1 MKKFKIIMTFA
12 LAVVMAACGD
22 DEPSGGGS
30 GGYGSDV
37 PFPQL
42 GANHKRIST
51 LKREYSNGMM
61 QTLTATYD
69 GKNHLTGVKVDT
81 EGPTN
86 TSESI
91 TIDYGTRTIAYKQS
105 IRTTTYEF
113 TLDSKGRITHVGNPR
128 SSAQDEVNYTYDNNG
143 DLTMSQRSTTN
154 FANYTWYD
162 GRLMRFTAKSI
173 EKEQQGAYTYSADA
187 DNPFP
192 NKGGIDPIA
201 NIQSPF
207 SVMMTIVMRSEGMMG
222 NVSNLLPIGV
232 STKTQYTGQDLV
244 SKSSAITYSLD
255 SNGFV
260 TAVSGYDNVNDL
272 SYTLTITYAN

>member
-1 MKKFKIIMTFA
+1 MKNFKIIMTFA
-12 LAVVMAACGD
+12 LALALVACGD
-22 DEPSGGGS
+22 DEPSGGS
-30 GGYGSDV
+30 GGYGNDV

-42 GANHKRIST
+42 SANHKRIST
-51 LKREYSNGMM
+51 LKREFSNGLI

-69 GKNHLTGVKVDT
+69 SKNHLTGLKVDT
-81 EGPTN
+81 EGPTS

-91 TIDYGTRTIAYKQS
+91 TIDYSTLTIDYKQS
-105 IRTTTYEF
+105 IRSTTYEF
-113 TLDSKGRITHVGNPR
+113 TLDNAGRITHVGNPR
-128 SSAQDEVNYTYDNNG
+128 SSAGDDVSYTYDNNG
-143 DLTMSQRSTTN
+143 DLLMTQRTTTN
-154 FANYTWYD
+154 FVNYTWFEHD
-162 GRLMRFTAKSI
+162 LMRFTAKQLDR
-173 EKEQQGAYTYSADA
+173 EQQVSYTYSADTE
-187 DNPFP
+187 NPFL
-192 NKGGIDPIA
+192 NKGSIDPIA

-207 SVMMTIVMRSEGMMG
+207 SVMMTMVMRSEGMMG
-222 NVSNLLPIGV
+222 NVSNRLPIGV